1 MIRTT
6 ANQKRQVLVRTKMK
20 RTTSITMKKSMT
32 LRKRKKVAPT
42 TVKTLRPQSHA
53 SWRSARFRK
62 KNAS

>member
-6 ANQKRQVLVRTKMK
+6 ANQKRQVLARTTMK

-32 LRKRKKVAPT
+32 LRKRKKVAPI
-42 TVKTLRPQSHA
+42 VLKTLRPLSRA
-53 SWRSARFRK
+53 SWKSARFRK